1 LGCRVDKTVNKPEH
15 KTVQCPVCGNAVLAI
30 AHKPFCSERCT
41 NVDLHRWLTGGYA
54 VPMEDSTDDDELSK
68 ESE

>member
-1 LGCRVDKTVNKPEH
+1 MKLAEPKSLK
-15 KTVQCPVCGNAVLAI
+15 CPVCGHAVLAE

-54 VPMEDSTDDDELSK
+54 VPVDDSTDDDELAN
-68 ESE
+68 ERE